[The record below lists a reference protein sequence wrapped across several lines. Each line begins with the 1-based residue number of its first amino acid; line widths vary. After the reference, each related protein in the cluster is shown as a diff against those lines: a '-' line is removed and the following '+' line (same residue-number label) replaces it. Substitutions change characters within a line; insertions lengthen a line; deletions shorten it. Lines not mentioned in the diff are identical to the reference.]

1 MATQLERILVT
12 TGALLVAGILAT
24 AIWAS
29 RQTVPAWQPA
39 APWIS
44 VPPESEFDAGANA
57 RITLL
62 RTGPLL
68 GDLPDAC
75 GRSDQPRIEQR
86 YVAIFDNGAFDTFYR
101 ADFDIR
107 DAKASVEVDLASRA
121 SGEGAYPRLHTRR
134 VFHADTKE
142 LLAIQ
147 RAWSEPTLW
156 QAPPEPLFLCV
167 SSGGTI
173 LQSCVQGRYTLSV
186 QHCSGTPATEALKAA
201 IQSKFPLPLPD
212 R

>member
-1 MATQLERILVT
+1 MATQVERILVT

-29 RQTVPAWQPA
+29 RLTAPAWQPA

-44 VPPESEFDAGANA
+44 VPLESEFDAGANA

-62 RTGPLL
+62 RTAPLL

-75 GRSDQPRIEQR
+75 GRSDQPRIEER
-86 YVAIFDNGAFDTFYR
+86 YVAIFDNGVFDTFYR
-101 ADFDIR
+101 ADFNIR
-107 DAKASVEVDLASRA
+107 DSKASVEVDLASRA
-121 SGEGAYPRLHTRR
+121 SGGAQDPILHARR
-134 VFHADTKE
+134 VFHADTQE
-142 LLAIQ
+142 LLSIQ

-156 QAPPEPLFLCV
+156 QAPPGPLFLCV

-173 LQSCVQGRYTLSV
+173 LQSCLQGRYTLSV
-186 QHCSGTPATEALKAA
+186 QHCSGSPAAKALKAA
-201 IQSKFPLPLPD
+201 IQSKFPLSLPD